1 MFDIRRRE
9 FITFLG
15 GAAAAWPLA
24 ARAQQSIKLVRIGY
38 LEPGSTSV
46 DRVYLEAFRAGLR
59 DLGYVEGK
67 NFVIED
73 RWADGNYE
81 RLPALAEELVRLNV
95 NVIVAQASPAALAA
109 KKATATI
116 PIVAMS
122 GDLLGS
128 GLVAS
133 LNRPG
138 GNVTGLT
145 FFQPEVTAKRIELL
159 REIIPQ
165 SSRVAVLFN
174 PNNTLAPLAIQTM
187 ALTATSLKL
196 ELQQFEVRR
205 SEEFASAFS
214 AMNAR
219 RADAVVVVDDSLIFN
234 SYNLVADLAMAQR
247 LPSIALPNFP
257 EAGGL
262 MGYGV
267 DWAAESRKLAL
278 FVHKIIRGATP
289 DHLPVEQATK
299 FKLVINLKVAKTLG
313 IAIPSLLLSWADE
326 VIE

>member
-1 MFDIRRRE
+1 
-9 FITFLG
+9 
-15 GAAAAWPLA
+15 
-24 ARAQQSIKLVRIGY
+24 
-38 LEPGSTSV
+38 
-46 DRVYLEAFRAGLR
+46 
-59 DLGYVEGK
+59 
-67 NFVIED
+67 
-73 RWADGNYE
+73 
-81 RLPALAEELVRLNV
+81 
-95 NVIVAQASPAALAA
+95 
-109 KKATATI
+109 
-116 PIVAMS
+116 MS

-145 FFQPEVTAKRIELL
+145 FFQPEVNAKRIELL

-205 SEEFASAFS
+205 SASAFS

-262 MGYGV
+262 TGYGV

-278 FVHKIIRGATP
+278 FVLKIIGGGRPTTCP
-289 DHLPVEQATK
+289 LSRR
-299 FKLVINLKVAKTLG
+299 
-313 IAIPSLLLSWADE
+313 PSLNSSS
-326 VIE
+326 I